1 VTQNALLST
10 FEEAT
15 GEKWTVTHESSE
27 EFYARPKKSQ
37 AAGDH
42 GMTRFMSLM
51 TANMFEDN
59 SGREITTPN
68 DDWDNELLGV
78 PREDVLTI
86 ANGIL
91 AFW

>member
-1 VTQNALLST
+1 VTQNALLSA

-15 GEKWTVTHESSE
+15 GEKWTVTHESTKE
-27 EFYARPKKSQ
+27 IYARAKASLE
-37 AAGDH
+37 AGDH
-42 GMTRFMSLM
+42 GMTTFMSLM

-78 PREDVLTI
+78 LEEDVLSI
-86 ANGIL
+86 PKRIL
-91 AFW
+91 AF